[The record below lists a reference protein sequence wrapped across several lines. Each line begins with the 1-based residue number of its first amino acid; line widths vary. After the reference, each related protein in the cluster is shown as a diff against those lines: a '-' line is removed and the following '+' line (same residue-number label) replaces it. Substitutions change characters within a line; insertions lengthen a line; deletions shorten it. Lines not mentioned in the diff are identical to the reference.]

1 MTKSVM
7 SLPANSRNM
16 CSNMFLVFGL
26 LISAC
31 SAKSPLPDISP
42 LYPFNGGN
50 SFKPTPFAPA
60 NDQAWINMMWWKS
73 LAGKPVES
81 VPGRVDPYDD
91 GPHSFNQYLLDR
103 LTEGTVPGITPG
115 AYQKWT
121 QYSNPAA
128 DYIGYG
134 LFSNPLGHKS
144 NLPPLGSTL
153 FQPGNDLFWLMQFL
167 QAQHR
172 TPGGPIENNLLN
184 QYNYLLNSQAPL
196 KVDPYA
202 NYWAF
207 KNSLRKRR
215 SVDGEENDEDE
226 DDNVAVEEMVKA
238 SAMEDEEAAAEAEA
252 QDAAEAQEAAEE
264 QDAAEEEEANIND
277 VYPDILRSYRAYL
290 GADPTHEEEE
300 EESRLHSRPRC
311 PSQEVWQ
318 DEGSRVG
325 RPCQDKQPQGAAP
338 YDEDW
343 FYVRCA
349 SMARHMYIRSP
360 VGVSTIRKIY
370 GIRSNNGSSPSH
382 WARGNGGVARKALQA
397 LEALKLAEK
406 DPNGGRRLTSQGR
419 RDLDRIAAQIK
430 AKKAEALAAQ
440 ASAVIATA

>member
-1 MTKSVM
+1 MGNVM
-7 SLPANSRNM
+7 SLTSSSRNL
-16 CSNMFLVFGL
+16 CSNMFLVFGF

-81 VPGRVDPYDD
+81 APGLVNPYDD
-91 GPHSFNQYLLDR
+91 NPHSIDQYLLAR
-103 LTEGTVPGITPG
+103 LEDKTVPGITPG

-134 LFSNPLGHKS
+134 LFSNPLGHKG
-144 NLPPLGSTL
+144 NTPPLGSTL

-215 SVDGEENDEDE
+215 SADGEENDEDE
-226 DDNVAVEEMVKA
+226 DDNVVVEEMVKA

-277 VYPDILRSYRAYL
+277 IYPDILRSYRAYL

-300 EESRLHSRPRC
+300 EEEVVVDYRDWYENTYLPWYEQWDQKMAEYKLQMMAYEAAQYQQLV
-311 PSQEVWQ
+311 PSNPFGPVSFGNPYPFYSKSAYKQSLFDDVA
-318 DEGSRVG
+318 GSADPAVTYK
-325 RPCQDKQPQGAAP
+325 DFF
-338 YDEDW
+338 EDW
-343 FYVRCA
+343 
-349 SMARHMYIRSP
+349 
-360 VGVSTIRKIY
+360 
-370 GIRSNNGSSPSH
+370 
-382 WARGNGGVARKALQA
+382 
-397 LEALKLAEK
+397 K
-406 DPNGGRRLTSQGR
+406 D
-419 RDLDRIAAQIK
+419 
-430 AKKAEALAAQ
+430 
-440 ASAVIATA
+440 